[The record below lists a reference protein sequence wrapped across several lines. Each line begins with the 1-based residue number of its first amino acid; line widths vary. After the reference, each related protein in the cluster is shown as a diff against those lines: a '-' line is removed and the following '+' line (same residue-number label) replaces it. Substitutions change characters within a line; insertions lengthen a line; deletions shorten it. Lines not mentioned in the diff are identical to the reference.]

1 MKSYRQLVEDVLP
14 EINELFPWDVS
25 EKLDNKED
33 LLIVDIRE
41 PYEYDSLR
49 IQNSVN
55 VPRGILESA
64 CDYGYEETVPVLA
77 AAREDQVVLVCRS
90 GNRSVLAAKVMQL
103 MGYTQV
109 YSMKTGMAGW
119 NDYEL
124 PMINKDEQP
133 VSTDDGD
140 EYFVSRVRPDQ
151 MPPK

>member
-1 MKSYRQLVEDVLP
+1 MKNYRQLVADILP

-25 EKLDNKED
+25 EKLDNKEE
-33 LLIVDIRE
+33 LLIIDIRE
-41 PYEYDSLR
+41 PYEYDSLY
-49 IQNSVN
+49 IQDSIN

-64 CDYGYEETVPVLA
+64 CDYGYEETVPLLA
-77 AAREDQVVLVCRS
+77 AARDQQVVLVCRS
-90 GNRSVLAAKVMQL
+90 GNRSVLAAKVLQQ

-124 PMINKDEQP
+124 PMINKDGQP
-133 VSTDDGD
+133 VSIDDGD
-140 EYFVSRVRPDQ
+140 EYFVTRVRPDQ

>member
-1 MKSYRQLVEDVLP
+1 MKNYKQLVADILP

-25 EKLDNKED
+25 EKLDNNEA

-41 PYEYDSLR
+41 PYEYDSLC
-49 IQNSVN
+49 IQDSIN

-64 CDYGYEETVPVLA
+64 CDYGYEETVPALA
-77 AAREDQVVLVCRS
+77 AARDKPVVLVCRS
-90 GNRSVLAAKVMQL
+90 GNRSVLAAHVMQQ

-109 YSMKTGMAGW
+109 YSMKTGIAGW

-124 PMINKDEQP
+124 PMINRDKQAVSIDE
-133 VSTDDGD
+133 GD
-140 EYFVSRVRPDQ
+140 EYFVTRVRPDQ